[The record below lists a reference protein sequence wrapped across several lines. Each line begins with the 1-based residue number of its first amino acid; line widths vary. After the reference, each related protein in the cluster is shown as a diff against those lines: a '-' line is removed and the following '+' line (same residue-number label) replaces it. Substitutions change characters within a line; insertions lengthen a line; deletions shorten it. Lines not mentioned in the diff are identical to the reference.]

1 MKGALGVALS
11 AIAGWVSYFL
21 SLGFVLRPGAEGFH
35 FFAMFGA
42 ISGFGV
48 GSVVASRVKGLGLVQ
63 LAILMAVNLFVG
75 SGAALIYMSLV
86 SMGDDCWTLRSFFI
100 PTFGYVFLP
109 RPSASS
115 CRHHICSFIRLIS
128 WHQTEWDSVQHHG
141 VTPPSGRSLSTC

>member
-21 SLGFVLRPGAEGFH
+21 SLGFVLPPGAEGFH

-86 SMGDDCWTLRSFFI
+86 SMGMIAGHFALFSFLLLVTFFCLGLALPVAGITFARS
-100 PTFGYVFLP
+100 
-109 RPSASS
+109 S
-115 CRHHICSFIRLIS
+115 
-128 WHQTEWDSVQHHG
+128 DS
-141 VTPPSGRSLSTC
+141 